1 MSNPGKIPA
10 MPKKTIRDLSPGA
23 RPVFVRVD
31 FNVPLKAGRI
41 TDTTR
46 IDAALPTLK
55 DLAARGARLVVASH
69 LGRPKGGA
77 DEPEFS
83 LAPVA
88 AYLKQHWPG
97 GAVHFAQDC
106 IGPEVETR
114 ATALK
119 PGELLLLENLRFHPG
134 EKKNDPEF
142 AAALA
147 RLAGQYV
154 DDAFGVCHRS
164 HASVVGVPKI
174 LGGGYAGL
182 LLEKE
187 IHFLHGLYEQPAHPF
202 IAVLGGAKIS
212 DKLQLME
219 RLAHKVD
226 AFVVGGGMAYT
237 FLRAQGHTVGKS
249 LVDADRLLWAATFL
263 DQMKA
268 GGRKIYLPVDHL
280 GAQQTD
286 AMFADLIETV
296 DIPDTIAAYD
306 IGPVTARQFRSVIE
320 TAKTVFWNGPMGIFE
335 NPVFSA
341 GTNAVAEA
349 MASVKGTTIVG
360 GGDSVAAVNGA
371 GLADKMT
378 HISTG
383 GGASL
388 QLLSEG
394 TLPGIEAL
402 SEKS

>member
-1 MSNPGKIPA
+1 MA
-10 MPKKTIRDLSPGA
+10 KKTIRDLTPGVK
-23 RPVFVRVD
+23 PVFVRVD
-31 FNVPLKAGRI
+31 FNVPLRDGSI

-46 IDAALPTLK
+46 IDAALPTLR
-55 DLAARGARLVVASH
+55 DLASRGARLVVASH
-69 LGRPKGGA
+69 LGRPRGA
-77 DEPEFS
+77 GAEPQFS

-88 AYLKQHWPG
+88 GYLKSQWKA
-97 GAVHFAQDC
+97 GAVQFAQDC
-106 IGPEVETR
+106 VGPAVEQQS
-114 ATALK
+114 AGLK
-119 PGELLLLENLRFHPG
+119 TGDLLLLENLRFHAG

-154 DDAFGVCHRS
+154 NDAFGACHRA
-164 HASVVGVPKI
+164 HASVVGIPKL
-174 LGGGYAGL
+174 LGGGVAGL

-237 FLRAQGHTVGKS
+237 FLRAQGHTVGRS
-249 LVDADRLLWAATFL
+249 LVDADRLMWAATFL
-263 DQMKA
+263 DQIKA
-268 GGRKIYLPVDHL
+268 AGRKIYLPVDHL

-286 AMFADLIETV
+286 AMFADRIDSV

-341 GTNAVAEA
+341 GTTAIAEA
-349 MASVKGTTIVG
+349 MAAVQGTTIVG

-371 GLADKMT
+371 GLADRMT

-402 SEKS
+402 TEKI